1 LVDLH
6 PAKSALDWR
15 RERPCGQYGD
25 QLLRIEMSD
34 KPRIAPL
41 ATTGNLGLDGL
52 ADAIAERILAR
63 LHQTEQPRLL
73 SVAEAATYLGRT
85 QKALRLMVANGNVP
99 AVREG
104 SRVHLDRADLDRRLE
119 MRKTQR

>member
-1 LVDLH
+1 MT
-6 PAKSALDWR
+6 S
-15 RERPCGQYGD
+15 
-25 QLLRIEMSD
+25 
-34 KPRIAPL
+34 
-41 ATTGNLGLDGL
+41 TGNLGLDGL

-85 QKALRLMVANGNVP
+85 QKALRHMVANGVIP

-104 SRVHLDRADLDRRLE
+104 SRVHLDRADLDHWVE
-119 MRKTQR
+119 MRKVQR